1 MASRLHIASAQGR
14 VDDARLELDRGTDVD
29 EPDANGRSAIYIAS
43 YHGHTDVVMLLL
55 DRRADINLMD
65 SEHTTPLYSILYPG
79 ETLGMIMGPAARA
92 RAVIERA
99 IFQTTPGTKT

>member
-55 DRRADINLMD
+55 DA
-65 SEHTTPLYSILYPG
+65 EHTTPLYSILYPG

-92 RAVIERA
+92 RAVIEGA